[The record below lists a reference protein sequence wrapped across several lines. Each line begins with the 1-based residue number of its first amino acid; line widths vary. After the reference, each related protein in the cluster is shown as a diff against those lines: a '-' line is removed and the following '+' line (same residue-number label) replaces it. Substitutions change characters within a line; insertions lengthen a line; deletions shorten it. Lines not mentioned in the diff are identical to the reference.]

1 MWYNRSMPSSENEEE
16 RRGLLRHKRVTED
29 VEILTV
35 NGFKNIKDLQ
45 SDDIVYG
52 ITDGVVKE
60 VPIKE
65 IVSEDYNGKIH
76 RYYGRDLEI
85 KVTED
90 SEIYHKKNNSH
101 VNIYKHSEELIKE
114 KTPMGIPVSIDTER
128 EDYPIEDD
136 LLELLTIIIC
146 DGYIKSSKFIR
157 IFKSNRRYGNER
169 IKELLE
175 KYNIT
180 YKVTTKLSDFS
191 TALPEEDI
199 SKYQGREYICNTYHL
214 HEVKYIVDLLD
225 GTKKKL
231 PDFFLRLSKRQS
243 NLVLNTWGK
252 FDGHVEEAHYDRMRL
267 QIDNLHIG
275 EQLSVLTINAGKRP
289 WVNSKIKKGN
299 KNPTHKL
306 NVHARSIKSMN
317 NREVLDYIGKVWYVH
332 TEEENVMCRCNG
344 YTFIL

>member
-1 MWYNRSMPSSENEEE
+1 
-16 RRGLLRHKRVTED
+16 LRHKRVTED
-29 VEILTV
+29 TEILTV

-45 SDDIVYG
+45 SDDVVYG

-65 IVSEDYNGKIH
+65 IVCENYNGKIH

-101 VNIYKHSEELIKE
+101 VNIYKHSKELIKE
-114 KTPMGIPVSIDTER
+114 KTPIGIPVSIDIER
-128 EDYPIEDD
+128 KDYPIEDD

-146 DGYIKSSKFIR
+146 DGYIKTKSSI
-157 IFKSNRRYGNER
+157 IISKSDLRYGNNR
-169 IKELLE
+169 IKELLA
-175 KYNIT
+175 KYNIKHT
-180 YKVTTKLSDFS
+180 LTRIHSNFDSVLSD
-191 TALPEEDI
+191 EQRE
-199 SKYQGREYICNTYHL
+199 KYKGNESLATKYYLQNI
-214 HEVKYIVDLLD
+214 KYIVDLLD

-231 PDFFLRLSKRQS
+231 PDFFLKLSKRQS
-243 NLVLNTWGK
+243 NIVLDTWGK
-252 FDGHVEEAHYDRMRL
+252 FDGHIEERSYGRIRV
-267 QIDNLHIG
+267 QVDNLHIG

-306 NVHARSIKSMN
+306 NVHARSVKSMN